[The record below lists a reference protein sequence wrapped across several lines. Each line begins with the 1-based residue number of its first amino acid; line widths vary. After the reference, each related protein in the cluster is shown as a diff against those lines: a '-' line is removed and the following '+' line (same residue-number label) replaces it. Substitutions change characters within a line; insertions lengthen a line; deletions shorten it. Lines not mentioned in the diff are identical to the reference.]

1 MGNPEIDSFL
11 KTLTV
16 VQQAIQY
23 SWLPYPYILYHSS
36 MTQPA
41 TLAGWPDFKKSLANG
56 TNIDL
61 QKSLSNHQLVFHPRP
76 CINHSQSLSNINYPI
91 SRFTNRCFFS
101 RHLPFESP
109 SKLSFQILPDPWHC
123 GWLQVLAT
131 TELKTRQEADL
142 TMGGVGYPTWWE
154 LGCKKLTNLRKK
166 GGWELGCYFPCFPFQ
181 ACDVHPSLLYNL
193 GVYRLQNSEAIGIT
207 FVGYCAPLPEKK
219 KVAAY

>member
-61 QKSLSNHQLVFHPRP
+61 QKSLSNHQLVIHPRP

-101 RHLPFESP
+101 RHLAFESP

-142 TMGGVGYPTWWE
+142 TMGGGLSNLMGVGLQEVDKPSQ
-154 LGCKKLTNLRKK
+154 K
-166 GGWELGCYFPCFPFQ
+166 GW
-181 ACDVHPSLLYNL
+181 L
-193 GVYRLQNSEAIGIT
+193 GVGMLFSLFSFSGLRCPPFIAL
-207 FVGYCAPLPEKK
+207 
-219 KVAAY
+219 